1 MATEPRTDDAVRDD
15 AVRKL
20 AVALAATAA
29 MAHCDVALAAD
40 AAAEVAAAS
49 GFWGL
54 APVVWLKSG
63 WTGFT
68 GLLASPEA
76 KDIYVYTIKTL
87 ISWGVPAV
95 TVGIVAFFVIG
106 SSRKNKSGAD
116 KPGGAFSLFGGGR
129 AGEKPSP
136 FVIKRLNDRL
146 DSYSYAFDQ
155 AVIGKEAVDAAKR
168 RTAFADKYAAVLG
181 KLTAKEREAVTAAKQ
196 QWARE
201 DARLRAEMAS
211 LSRKIR
217 ADAVRAAEG
226 KKKNKG
232 DDDKAEASEASDAAL
247 DKSPR
252 LCLGLERCSAC
263 KSASPFSND
272 DIPETPR
279 IFDDNGRT
287 CCRDS
292 GIVFITCEPCCLD
305 TGRADQGRAAFFL
318 GPLRCVGDSEPFSSF
333 RISASRWAF
342 CSPEAVAQSR
352 RNSLSSM
359 SRWSRGKLRPCGT
372 GNW

>member
-29 MAHCDVALAAD
+29 MAAHCDVALAAD

-63 WTGFT
+63 WAGFT

-106 SSRKNKSGAD
+106 SSRKSRQGGAD
-116 KPGGAFSLFGGGR
+116 KPGGGFSLFGGGR

-146 DSYSYAFDQ
+146 DSYAYAFDQ
-155 AVIGKEAVDAAKR
+155 AVIGKGPR
-168 RTAFADKYAAVLG
+168 R
-181 KLTAKEREAVTAAKQ
+181 
-196 QWARE
+196 
-201 DARLRAEMAS
+201 
-211 LSRKIR
+211 
-217 ADAVRAAEG
+217 
-226 KKKNKG
+226 
-232 DDDKAEASEASDAAL
+232 
-247 DKSPR
+247 
-252 LCLGLERCSAC
+252 
-263 KSASPFSND
+263 
-272 DIPETPR
+272 
-279 IFDDNGRT
+279 
-287 CCRDS
+287 
-292 GIVFITCEPCCLD
+292 
-305 TGRADQGRAAFFL
+305 
-318 GPLRCVGDSEPFSSF
+318 
-333 RISASRWAF
+333 
-342 CSPEAVAQSR
+342 
-352 RNSLSSM
+352 
-359 SRWSRGKLRPCGT
+359 
-372 GNW
+372 